1 MDPVLDYCLNL
12 TRRQFFARGAMGVG
26 AGMGVAALGS
36 LLPGG
41 LAQALA
47 GVAGPAAPP
56 AALGQGELG
65 APHTA
70 PKAKRVIFLHMNG
83 APSQLDLFDYKPQ
96 LRERFN
102 QDLPGSVRGDQRLT
116 GMTSGQSRFPVA
128 PSAFRFDKYKNNEDG
143 LWVSELL
150 PHTAKLAHELCVIKT
165 MWTEAINHDPG
176 VTFFQ
181 TGHQQPGRPSIG
193 AWLSYG
199 LGSANANLPA
209 FVVMLSKGYGNT
221 QALYSRLW
229 GTGFLPS
236 DHQGVNFLPA
246 GSPVLYLNDPKGV
259 ARDDRRRMLDAVAA
273 INAQESARA
282 NDTEVSTRIAQA
294 EMAFR
299 MQMSVPELSDF
310 STESPETL
318 AAYGPDVKTPGTFAA
333 NCLLARRLAERN
345 VRFIQLYHQGWDQH
359 GNLPGEIRQ
368 QCRMTDQPCA
378 ALLADLRR
386 LGLLDDTL
394 VVWAGEFG
402 RTVYSQGAL
411 SRTNYG
417 RDHHPKCFS
426 VWMAGGGV
434 KPGVSWGETDDYS
447 YNILDKATHGMS
459 VHDLH
464 ATMLHSLGINH
475 EKLTYRFQGRDY
487 RLTDVA
493 GVVNRKILV

>member
-56 AALGQGELG
+56 AALGQGMLG
-65 APHTA
+65 APHIA

-464 ATMLHSLGINH
+464 ATMLHCLGINH